1 MEIIFT
7 KESKNAFEKEYK
19 KALENK
25 QETFMYSNREFLTEY
40 AKYLI
45 EYLEMKIK

>member
-7 KESKNAFEKEYK
+7 KESKQAFKKEYK
-19 KALENK
+19 KALEEK
-25 QETFMYSNREFLTEY
+25 KETFMYNNREFLTEY

-45 EYLEMKIK
+45 EYLEMKLK

>member
-7 KESKNAFEKEYK
+7 KESKNAFEKEYQ

-25 QETFMYSNREFLTEY
+25 QE
-40 AKYLI
+40 KKDYLI
-45 EYLEMKIK
+45 